1 MAKRFWLMKVE
12 PSAYSIEDWERD
24 GVTNWEGV
32 RNYQARNL
40 LRDEIKQGDGVL
52 FYQSSADPTGVAG
65 FGMVSKGGFPDP
77 SARKKGGDYF
87 DPKASADNPIWFA
100 VEIKFGEK
108 FKQVVTLEELKA
120 TPGLESMMVTRRGSR
135 LSVQPVAPGEFDI
148 VLALGRRRK

>member
-12 PSAYSIEDWERD
+12 PSAYSISDWERD
-24 GVTNWEGV
+24 GVTSWEGV

-65 FGMVSKGGFPDP
+65 IGTVSKGAYPDP
-77 SARKKGGDYF
+77 SAQRKGDEYF
-87 DPKASADNPIWFA
+87 DPKASAENPIWYA

-108 FKQVVTLEELKA
+108 FSAVVTLDQLKA
-120 TPGLESMMVTRRGSR
+120 EPALKNMMVTRRGSR
-135 LSVQPVAPGEFDI
+135 LSVQPVAPEEFDV
-148 VLALGRRRK
+148 VLKLAKRK